1 MKMSRVRFL
10 LRAPLRTIEQR
21 RRSVLKEFKAFVLR
35 GNIIDLMVAVVIG
48 VAFTAVITALV
59 KDLITP
65 VIAAIGGQP
74 NFSGLT
80 FTLNHSVFYYGAFLN
95 ALISFL
101 IEAAAVFFFV
111 VVPLT
116 KFMTR
121 LNLLPAPTPA
131 PVTKDCPE
139 CLSAIPE
146 AARRCAFCAVEQPVS
161 P

>member
-1 MKMSRVRFL
+1 
-10 LRAPLRTIEQR
+10 
-21 RRSVLKEFKAFVLR
+21 VLKDFKAFVLR

-65 VIAAIGGQP
+65 IIAAIGGQP
-74 NFSGLT
+74 NFANLT
-80 FTLNHSVFYYGAFLN
+80 FTINHSVFSYGAFLN

-116 KFMTR
+116 KVMTR
-121 LNLLPAPTPA
+121 LNLLPTVAPA
-131 PVTKDCPE
+131 PATKDCPE
-139 CLSAIPE
+139 CLSAIPV
-146 AARRCAFCAVEQPVS
+146 AATRCAFCTVEQPVAS
-161 P
+161 

>member
-1 MKMSRVRFL
+1 M
-10 LRAPLRTIEQR
+10 
-21 RRSVLKEFKAFVLR
+21 LKDFKAFVLR

-65 VIAAIGGQP
+65 IIAAIGGQP
-74 NFSGLT
+74 NFANLT

-116 KFMTR
+116 KLMTR
-121 LNLLPAPTPA
+121 LNLLPTVVPA
-131 PVTKDCPE
+131 PATKDCPE

-146 AARRCAFCAVEQPVS
+146 AARRCAFCAVEQPAIQ
-161 P
+161 